1 MSDSPDVPKS
11 DPKPAPRLHR
21 RIFHVLTTAALA
33 LMALGLDREV
43 MIIITGSLTGVAV
56 ALEISRWRLPAL
68 NGWFQ
73 ARFAVLMKQSE
84 SSQVLGSTY
93 MAAAS
98 LIVFLFF
105 DKELAI
111 LALLYIAVGDP
122 LAGVVGKRY
131 GRVKIGS
138 KSVEGTVAFAV
149 GAGVVGCGMVAG
161 GLEVP
166 YWVALGGGG
175 TRGFGGTFPITSR
188 RQPDRAADVC
198 DIDVG
203 ALIGPKLT
211 SHTSF
216 RLY

>member
-11 DPKPAPRLHR
+11 DHMPAPRLHR
-21 RIFHVLTTAALA
+21 RVFHVVTTSAVA

-43 MIIITGSLTGVAV
+43 MIVITGLLTGVAV
-56 ALEISRWRLPAL
+56 ALEVGRWRFSAL

-73 ARFAVLMKQSE
+73 ARFGVLMKQSE

-131 GRVKIGS
+131 GRVRIGS
-138 KSVEGTVAFAV
+138 KSVEGTLAFAV
-149 GAGVVGCGMVAG
+149 GAGVVGCALIAG
-161 GLEVP
+161 GLDVP
-166 YWVALGGGG
+166 YWVALGGAG
-175 TRGFGGTFPITSR
+175 
-188 RQPDRAADVC
+188 
-198 DIDVG
+198 VG
-203 ALIGPKLT
+203 ALVELLPSPLDDNLT
-211 SHTSF
+211 VPPVSGAF
-216 RLY
+216 MWLLV

>member
-1 MSDSPDVPKS
+1 
-11 DPKPAPRLHR
+11 
-21 RIFHVLTTAALA
+21 
-33 LMALGLDREV
+33 MALGLDREV

-56 ALEISRWRLPAL
+56 ALEIGRWRLPAL

-138 KSVEGTVAFAV
+138 KSVEGTLAFAV
-149 GAGVVGCGMVAG
+149 GAGAVGCGMIAG
-161 GLEVP
+161 GLDVP
-166 YWVALGGGG
+166 YWVALGGAGL
-175 TRGFGGTFPITSR
+175 
-188 RQPDRAADVC
+188 
-198 DIDVG
+198 G
-203 ALIGPKLT
+203 ALVELFPSPLDDNLT
-211 SHTSF
+211 VPPMPRLSLCGRFYYSHTNFTYVVSF
-216 RLY
+216 TLEATLCQPRLKS

>member
-11 DPKPAPRLHR
+11 DPRPAPRLHR
-21 RIFHVLTTAALA
+21 RVFHVLTTAALA

-56 ALEISRWRLPAL
+56 ALEIGRWRLPAL

-111 LALLYIAVGDP
+111 LALLYIGVGDP

-138 KSVEGTVAFAV
+138 KSLEGTLAFAV
-149 GAGVVGCGMVAG
+149 GAGAVGCGMVAG

-166 YWVALGGGG
+166 YWVALGGAG
-175 TRGFGGTFPITSR
+175 
-188 RQPDRAADVC
+188 
-198 DIDVG
+198 VG
-203 ALIGPKLT
+203 ALVELFPSPLDDNLT
-211 SHTSF
+211 VPPASATLMWALLLVPS
-216 RLY
+216 

>member
-105 DKELAI
+105 EKEVAI

-122 LAGVVGKRY
+122 LAGTLGKRF
-131 GRVKIGS
+131 GRIKIGS
-138 KSVEGTVAFAV
+138 KSLEGTLAFAV
-149 GAGVVGCGMVAG
+149 GAGAVGCGMVAG

-166 YWVALGGGG
+166 YWVALGGAG
-175 TRGFGGTFPITSR
+175 
-188 RQPDRAADVC
+188 
-198 DIDVG
+198 VG
-203 ALIGPKLT
+203 ALVELFPSPLDDNLT
-211 SHTSF
+211 VPPASAVF
-216 RLY
+216 MWALLLFPY

>member
-43 MIIITGSLTGVAV
+43 MIIIAGSLTGVAV
-56 ALEISRWRLPAL
+56 ALEVGRRRLPVL

-73 ARFAVLMKQSE
+73 ARFGVLMKQSE

-98 LIVFLFF
+98 LIVYLFF
-105 DKELAI
+105 EKELAI
-111 LALLYIAVGDP
+111 LALMYIAVGDP
-122 LAGVVGKRY
+122 LAGVLGKRY

-138 KSVEGTVAFAV
+138 KSVEGTLAFAV
-149 GAGVVGCGMVAG
+149 GAGAVGCGMVAG
-161 GLEVP
+161 GLDVP
-166 YWVALGGGG
+166 YWVALGGAG
-175 TRGFGGTFPITSR
+175 
-188 RQPDRAADVC
+188 
-198 DIDVG
+198 VG
-203 ALIGPKLT
+203 ALVELLPSPLDDNLT
-211 SHTSF
+211 VPPVSGAF
-216 RLY
+216 MWLLV